1 MNIFQRAR
9 RSVTRKPIKSILL
22 FLVVFTISSFLLSGM
37 ASRTASVKI
46 QDKTRQA
53 IGAGFMLESNET
65 NRHKRMQEIAE
76 KIDGEGILDGVHQ
89 KRVDSIYGEQWMV
102 WTDNSF
108 DTLIESDIEKIAGTS
123 GICDYNITTGVT
135 AVNPVNFSRIEDEDI
150 DQTKDFQ
157 CVSLIGNRDM
167 QMDTNVLSGNVSIK
181 TGRMISREDTD
192 VCVISE
198 ELAKQ
203 NNLEIGDT
211 LKFNDRH
218 DRENATVYE
227 AEIIG
232 IYTVQQYMTPFMAG
246 DTFRSENVIFTDLR
260 FPEKAEGSENEPFYE
275 KAYFKVQDTREYD
288 MVKENVRKVDIDW
301 ERYDL
306 IDNNGNYDTMS
317 ANFNDLESVSEALI
331 WIVTLASFIIL
342 FFVFVFWLKNRVQEI
357 GIFLCMGVP
366 KIKIAG
372 QVLAEA
378 LMIAIIAVSVSFA
391 AAPSVS
397 KLTANYLVEQQ
408 VQQEQEEKK
417 LNEGK
422 VAVSG
427 FNETEQKVTGVSAK
441 VTTQMMLFDGVCI
454 LALTSLSV
462 ITAGATILRKK
473 PKDILS
479 QMS

>member
-9 RSVTRKPIKSILL
+9 CSVTRKPIKSILL

-65 NRHKRMQEIAE
+65 NRHKRMEEISE
-76 KIDGEGILDGVHQ
+76 KIGDEGTLDGVHNE
-89 KRVDSIYGEQWMV
+89 KMDTIYGEVYGV

-108 DTLIESDIEKIAGTS
+108 DTLRESDIEKIAGAS

-135 AVNPVNFSRIEDEDI
+135 VVNPVNFSRIEDKDV
-150 DQTKDFQ
+150 DQSKDFQ
-157 CVSLIGNRDM
+157 GVSLIGNRDM

-181 TGRMISREDTD
+181 IGRMINREDTE

-198 ELAKQ
+198 ELAEQ

-211 LKFNDRH
+211 LQFNDYH
-218 DRENATVYE
+218 DRENATVYQ

-232 IYTVQQYMTPFMAG
+232 IYTVQQYMTPAMDG